1 MASGPGSVWQ
11 TATAW
16 RISSLVSHLRSETSS
31 RSICPTRAT
40 GPPKPSAPRRR
51 KYRTSSLRCFFG
63 FTSVSDIAPLPF
75 LLRCGDALRW
85 RSVNPAD
92 RSAAAASFEGGSLKH
107 THGSSLDA
115 SSGEQSL
122 DGKPSWVGRE
132 SACPDSQRLGHGL
145 RRGKVGYKS
154 NWPRGLVVPL
164 RSRMVGPAYHDNRI
178 PFATKSVAGSSRD
191 AGELDRLTTARSQE
205 REDRERTATSP
216 INLLCLRK
224 GKLIEC
230 TWSSRM
236 AGEQPAT
243 QIVRSDQVS
252 TIRRR

>member
-63 FTSVSDIAPLPF
+63 FTSVSDIVPPPL
-75 LLRCGDALRW
+75 LLQCGDAVGW

-92 RSAAAASFEGGSLKH
+92 GSAAAATFEGGSLKP

-122 DGKPSWVGRE
+122 DGKAVLGAPGVCMPRLPNTRPRFAARQGRLQIE
-132 SACPDSQRLGHGL
+132 LAAWACGT
-145 RRGKVGYKS
+145 
-154 NWPRGLVVPL
+154 
-164 RSRMVGPAYHDNRI
+164 PAVDDEN
-178 PFATKSVAGSSRD
+178 
-191 AGELDRLTTARSQE
+191 DR
-205 REDRERTATSP
+205 
-216 INLLCLRK
+216 
-224 GKLIEC
+224 
-230 TWSSRM
+230 
-236 AGEQPAT
+236 
-243 QIVRSDQVS
+243 
-252 TIRRR
+252 